1 MRPLFVLCFIIVFY
15 IHDGQAN
22 VDDFFSQVGQA
33 FRITWASVVDA
44 IKRPVRNKRIGPGL
58 KRKALRDMTTHLPYI
73 WSSPKDS
80 EQFLNDISRKS
91 ANDIK
96 VTLPL
101 LLHPK
106 YKAIR
111 EWINS
116 ENEKISSPTEQTGR
130 RYTVDDDLATTET
143 EKNEPENM
151 KLALPPEGLTLNLMV
166 KSRNTHTP
174 IANLKF
180 DVYEHDKKVVLSLS
194 QEPSRTALPPRDNRN
209 VTYPTNCPKGYIRI
223 GASCTK
229 NDFED

>member
-1 MRPLFVLCFIIVFY
+1 MRPLFVLCFIIVFFV
-15 IHDGQAN
+15 HDGQAN

-116 ENEKISSPTEQTGR
+116 ENEKISSPTEQSSSNSTFIFP
-130 RYTVDDDLATTET
+130 TEVVT
-143 EKNEPENM
+143 EDGGQIDN
-151 KLALPPEGLTLNLMV
+151 
-166 KSRNTHTP
+166 
-174 IANLKF
+174 
-180 DVYEHDKKVVLSLS
+180 
-194 QEPSRTALPPRDNRN
+194 QESNIFGPL
-209 VTYPTNCPKGYIRI
+209 VFI
-223 GASCTK
+223 
-229 NDFED
+229 